1 LTVSADE
8 AAFRS
13 GRGSSDHL
21 LALQR
26 LATSNIVFS
35 VTRRCPARCSH
46 CIVSSGP
53 EISGLKLAP
62 ELVDGIVA
70 ELPTLKEHGVEHMT
84 FTGGEPVLAAT
95 AVAAIA
101 DAAAEVGISASIVTS
116 CAWARTSGA
125 AEKVV
130 AKLAKL
136 SHWDLGYD
144 RFHAAEYPIE
154 RVANAV
160 AALRDAGRSFS
171 IRACV
176 DTPASAEDEDILAAI
191 EEIADGAPVFRQG
204 VKSIGRAA
212 GLEDPPAN
220 GMPMAP
226 CLSTG
231 PFVRE
236 DGSVGPCC
244 SGLAY
249 EKRGS
254 HPFEF
259 GNVGVD
265 GLGACRD
272 RWQQNPLL
280 RLIRLVGF
288 SVPLGWLAEEGLAPA
303 ELDSRGVCELCVGLW
318 DENAE
323 VGRFLAVRAAEPGVI
338 AQLDR
343 LEQHLMAR

>member
-1 LTVSADE
+1 MTVSADE

-13 GRGSSDHL
+13 GRGSPDHL

-26 LATSNIVFS
+26 LATSTVIFS

-46 CIVSSGP
+46 CIVSSSP
-53 EISGLKLAP
+53 EVSGRKLSP
-62 ELVDGIVA
+62 ELVDAVVA
-70 ELPTLKEHGVEHMT
+70 ELPALRDSGVQHVT
-84 FTGGEPVLAAT
+84 FTGGEPVLASD

-101 DAAAEVGISASIVTS
+101 DAATGVGISASIVTS
-116 CAWARTSGA
+116 CAWARTAGA

-130 AKLAKL
+130 AKLSKL
-136 SHWDLGYD
+136 THWDLGYD

-154 RVANAV
+154 RLAHAV
-160 AALRDAGRSFS
+160 EALRAAGRSFS
-171 IRACV
+171 VRACV
-176 DTPASAEDEDILAAI
+176 DTPASAEDEEILDAI
-191 EEIADGAPVFRQG
+191 EQVAGGAPVFRQS
-204 VKSIGRAA
+204 VKSIGRATS
-212 GLEDPPAN
+212 LEDAPAE
-220 GMPMAP
+220 GTPMAP

-259 GNVGVD
+259 GNVGTD
-265 GLGACRD
+265 GLSACRD
-272 RWQQNPLL
+272 RWQQDPLL

-288 SVPLGWLAEEGLAPA
+288 AVPLGWLAEEGLAPA
-303 ELDSRGVCELCVGLW
+303 ELDGRGVCELCVGIW
-318 DENAE
+318 DREAE
-323 VGRFLAVRAAEPGVI
+323 VGRFLAARAAQPEVV

-343 LEQHLMAR
+343 LEQHLMVG